1 MIRNLSFLAVVI
13 AMHAITFSAGAQNR
27 RLPHGQLRVVDSTRI
42 QVLTLQDGSTTIGRI
57 KAVRGDTIDFSSSL
71 GELSIFSGNIRAV
84 KEGASSSMHGDE
96 YWFPNPNSTRL
107 FFAPTGQML
116 KKGEGYFADYEL
128 FFPGFAYGVTDNIS
142 IGGGVSILPLGID
155 EQAYYLTPKI
165 GASLNDKLHVAGGVL
180 FAGTKDGT
188 GGVAYGVATL
198 GDEDASVTVS
208 SGYGFEGGDVA
219 SKPLVMFGG
228 EKRVAR
234 RVALVT
240 ENYLP
245 PTRDATFIY
254 SFGVRFM
261 GEKITTD
268 LALVNASGSG
278 IIGIPFVDFVF
289 KF

>member
-1 MIRNLSFLAVVI
+1 MNRNRSLFAVSAATFVI
-13 AMHAITFSAGAQNR
+13 AFSAGAQNQR
-27 RLPHGQLRVVDSTRI
+27 AVRGELRVVDSTRI
-42 QVLTLQDGSTTIGRI
+42 QVLTLRDGSTTIGRI
-57 KAVRGDTIDFSSSL
+57 KSIRGDTVDFSSTL
-71 GELSIFSGNIRAV
+71 GELSIPSGSIRTV
-84 KEGASSSMHGDE
+84 KEGAPSSMHGSE

-116 KKGEGYFADYEL
+116 KKGDGYFADYEL

-155 EQAYYLTPKI
+155 EQAYFLTPKV
-165 GASLNDKLHVAGGVL
+165 GASLNDKVHVAAGVL

-188 GGVAYGVATL
+188 GGIGYGVATL
-198 GDEDASVTVS
+198 GDADASLTVS
-208 SGYGFEGGDVA
+208 TGYGFEGGDIA
-219 SKPLVMFGG
+219 SKPLIMFGG

-245 PTRDATFIY
+245 PTKDANFVY
-254 SFGVRFM
+254 SFGLRFM
-261 GEKITTD
+261 GENITTD

-278 IIGIPFVDFVF
+278 IIGVPFVDFVV